1 MGLWVESLENV
12 PAEARCD
19 YYIYLLDYGWLEP
32 IGDAVMKNYA
42 NMASLAATSGAVVI
56 RGTNRV
62 RQLAPKWGHWA
73 DTTYIRNPKAMKEN
87 TVKLENE
94 ALEKPMRKKLQDKPQ
109 KRRSKLGNGCIR

>member
-12 PAEARCD
+12 PAEARRD

-42 NMASLAATSGAVVI
+42 QMASLAATSGAVVI

-62 RQLAPKWGHWA
+62 HFEDEVLSWHNVNGEKA
-73 DTTYIRNPKAMKEN
+73 DD
-87 TVKLENE
+87 L
-94 ALEKPMRKKLQDKPQ
+94 L
-109 KRRSKLGNGCIR
+109 